1 MTFKMKRF
9 VIPVLMIGLLA
20 GCSLLP
26 STSLTEPSQEAIARR
41 MEFANKEMQV
51 RLQYSDWL
59 LASHP
64 QQRMQERQRLAG
76 ATDLESR
83 VSLAMVNTHPS
94 ESVASRRAGLDQL
107 KALLPELGLDAQA
120 FLRSWIALGEELLVR
135 DSRRDDQSQEVK
147 RLRQQIEQLSAID
160 EQLNQRKLN
169 GEVSHDSSGP
179 RRNDRVFRQEGVR
192 A

>member
-1 MTFKMKRF
+1 MKQC
-9 VIPVLMIGLLA
+9 VVPVLMMGLLT

-26 STSLTEPSQEAIARR
+26 ARDPASSPDLALAKR

-59 LASHP
+59 LASHA
-64 QQRMQERQRLAG
+64 QQRAQERQRLKG
-76 ATDLESR
+76 ATDVESR

-94 ESVASRRAGLDQL
+94 ESVANRRAGLDKL
-107 KALLPELGLDAQA
+107 KSLLPELGLDAQA

-135 DSRRDDQSQEVK
+135 DSRRDDQSQEVQ
-147 RLRQQIEQLSAID
+147 RLRRQIEQLSAID

-169 GEVSHDSSGP
+169 GSGEALP
-179 RRNDRVFRQEGVR
+179 
-192 A
+192 

>member
-1 MTFKMKRF
+1 VKPKMKRF
-9 VIPVLMIGLLA
+9 VIPVLMSLLS

-26 STSLTEPSQEAIARR
+26 SSSLTEPSDQALAKRL
-41 MEFANKEMQV
+41 EFANKEMQV

-64 QQRMQERQRLAG
+64 QQRVQERQRLKG

-94 ESVASRRAGLDQL
+94 ELVASRRAGLDQL

-120 FLRSWIALGEELLVR
+120 FLRSWIALGEELLAR
-135 DSRRDDQSQEVK
+135 DSRRDDQSQEVQ
-147 RLRQQIEQLSAID
+147 RLRRQIEQLSVID
-160 EQLNQRKLN
+160 EQMNQRKLN
-169 GEVSHDSSGP
+169 G
-179 RRNDRVFRQEGVR
+179 R
-192 A
+192 AKP

>member
-1 MTFKMKRF
+1 M
-9 VIPVLMIGLLA
+9 IPMIKPLMFPAFLATILTGCGLLPH
-20 GCSLLP
+20 L
-26 STSLTEPSQEAIARR
+26 EPSSVTDTELAQR

-59 LASHP
+59 LASRP
-64 QQRMQERQRLAG
+64 QQRAQERERLAG

-94 ESVASRRAGLDQL
+94 ESVASRRAGLDRL

-120 FLRSWIALGEELLVR
+120 FLRSWIALGEELLAR
-135 DSRRDDQSQEVK
+135 DSRRDDQSQEVQ
-147 RLRQQIEQLSAID
+147 RLRRQIEQLSAID

-169 GEVSHDSSGP
+169 GGAQP
-179 RRNDRVFRQEGVR
+179 
-192 A
+192 

>member
-64 QQRMQERQRLAG
+64 QQRVQERQRLKG
-76 ATDLESR
+76 ADDLESR
-83 VSLAMVNTHPS
+83 VSLAMVDSHPA
-94 ESVASRRAGLDQL
+94 ESVANRTAGLARL
-107 KALLPELGLDAQA
+107 KKMLPELGLDAQA
-120 FLRSWIALGEELLVR
+120 FLRSWIALGEQLLAR
-135 DSRRDDQSQEVK
+135 DSRRDDQSQEIQ
-147 RLRQQIEQLSAID
+147 RLRRQIEQLTAID
-160 EQLNQRKLN
+160 DQLNQRKLN
-169 GEVSHDSSGP
+169 ENREVIP
-179 RRNDRVFRQEGVR
+179 
-192 A
+192 